1 MLVLVVP
8 VVSSLC
14 HHAGHEVGAADVDF
28 QPRLA
33 VPGRVAAVARFAWQT
48 RSVSVLSA
56 VQRAA
61 VVVTRAQRAACV
73 PALPAARASEPA
85 TPGPVDVPPLAMPS
99 RVLIVVTLRSD
110 VK

>member
-14 HHAGHEVGAADVDF
+14 HHAGHEVGAADVDL

-33 VPGRVAAVARFAWQT
+33 VPGRVAAVACLT
-48 RSVSVLSA
+48 RLACGVLVLAA

-85 TPGPVDVPPLAMPS
+85 TPGPVNATPLAMPS

-110 VK
+110 VS